1 MKYIA
6 IPAPVT
12 ACDIEGNPI
21 VFNGQQEVVTLARF
35 ILSRLTDPKFSVSMA
50 NVIAAVAIRDAVK
63 DSVAGHVALENDH
76 YELLKELVKTPS
88 QGSGYP
94 PGIAHNLLPFMLAVV
109 NGAEDK
115 KPEA

>member
-12 ACDIEGNPI
+12 ACDIEGSPLL
-21 VFNGQQEVVTLARF
+21 FNGQQEIITLARF

-63 DSVAGHVALENDH
+63 DAGAGYVAIENDH
-76 YELLKELVKTPS
+76 YELLKDLVKNPS

-94 PGIAHNLLPFMLAVV
+94 PGIAHNLLPFMVAVV